1 MDTILLDISTWDSCL
16 DASQNWALAKAPYAL
31 AQDVQSAIRL
41 FLAEL
46 WYDDSQGIDFKGLV
60 LGQTP
65 PLGVFQD
72 LLINA
77 ALTVPDVVSA
87 VCVIESFEAANRQVV
102 GQVQF
107 TDSEGNTGTVS
118 L

>member
-1 MDTILLDISTWDSCL
+1 MDTILLDVSTWDFCL
-16 DASQNWALAKAPYAL
+16 DASNNWALAKAPYAL

-41 FLAEL
+41 FLGEL
-46 WYDDSQGIDFKGLV
+46 WYDDTQGIDYKGLV

-72 LLINA
+72 LLIAA

-87 VCVIESFEAANRQVV
+87 VCVIESFDAINRQVV
-102 GQVQF
+102 GQIQF
-107 TDSEGNTGTVS
+107 VDSEGNTGIVS